1 MGVSQKPK
9 QGRLE
14 NICNRK
20 KAKKEFI
27 ICYMQL
33 KVFNATIMWTLE

>member
-27 ICYMQL
+27 RIC
-33 KVFNATIMWTLE
+33 